1 MESKKSLKKMFP
13 NLFKELD
20 VSENKVTINSIR
32 KNPDEIEEEKEIAV
46 SENMESDSAS
56 EPDKFRHYNPTVVD
70 FIRRCDTDAQ
80 AEEII
85 AFLCKKGEL
94 TEDNACEL
102 RAQLKKDG
110 LRSFGPKKEDDYYFK
125 QSGLC

>member
-1 MESKKSLKKMFP
+1 VESKKSLKKMFP
-13 NLFKELD
+13 NLFKELE

-32 KNPDEIEEEKEIAV
+32 KNPDEIEEETETAV

-94 TEDNACEL
+94 TEDYACEL
-102 RAQLKKDG
+102 RTQLKKDG

>member
-1 MESKKSLKKMFP
+1 VESKKSLKKMFP
-13 NLFKELD
+13 NLFKELEY
-20 VSENKVTINSIR
+20 SENKVTINSIR
-32 KNPDEIEEEKEIAV
+32 KNPDEIEEETEITV
-46 SENMESDSAS
+46 SENKELDSAS
-56 EPDKFRHYNPTVVD
+56 ESDKFRHYNPTVVD

-85 AFLCKKGEL
+85 SFLHKKGEL
-94 TEDNACEL
+94 TEDYACEL
-102 RAQLKKDG
+102 RTQLKKDG